1 MQGNHFDLGNPGL
14 NIHSQR
20 SEWNMVTTIKNIV
33 TLITGNGE
41 ARPSESAR
49 RIRTMAMIAA
59 VISIALL
66 ASFIVHNTGANGA
79 LKYPT
84 NLGPEIT
91 GVLDGAFGWI
101 LVNGEWFFDAISDNL
116 KFALG
121 KLRDFLV
128 WIPWPV
134 VVALIFLLGWR
145 VASLPIGVASA
156 LGMVAIGLV
165 NLWEPAMVTIAIMT
179 VSVCIAVAFGIP
191 MGILAAR
198 SDLVERLLRPVLD
211 AMQTMPSFVYLVP
224 GIMLFGLG
232 NVAAIL
238 ATVLY
243 AIPPCIR
250 LTNLGIRQVDP
261 SVVEAG
267 RSFGSSP
274 FQLLYKVQIPLAIP
288 TIMAGVN
295 QTVMMA
301 LAMAT
306 IAAMVGA
313 GGLGIEVLRSMG
325 QLEEGEAFVAG
336 TAIVIMAIIID
347 RISQGYVLSR
357 GDS

>member
-1 MQGNHFDLGNPGL
+1 MGL
-14 NIHSQR
+14 KIRKITN
-20 SEWNMVTTIKNIV
+20 
-33 TLITGNGE
+33 LIIGNG
-41 ARPSESAR
+41 ATSTSENAER
-49 RIRTMAMIAA
+49 MRKMATISA
-59 VISIALL
+59 VIGIALL
-66 ASFIVHNTGANGA
+66 ASFLINNNGVTGA

-84 NLGPEIT
+84 NLGPELT
-91 GVLDGAFGWI
+91 GLLDGAFGWI
-101 LVNGEWFFDAISDNL
+101 LINGEWFFDAISDNL
-116 KFALG
+116 KIALE

-134 VVALIFLLGWR
+134 VVALILLLGWR
-145 VASLPIGVASA
+145 VASFTVGIASA
-156 LGMVAIGLV
+156 VGMVAIGLV
-165 NLWEPAMVTIAIMT
+165 NLWEPAMVTIALMM
-179 VSVCIAVAFGIP
+179 VSVTIAISFGIP
-191 MGILAAR
+191 IGILAA
-198 SDLVERLLRPVLD
+198 SSNSLEKIIRPVLD
-211 AMQTMPSFVYLVP
+211 GMQTMPSFVYLIP

-238 ATVLY
+238 AIVLY
-243 AIPPCIR
+243 ALPPCIR

-274 FQLLYKVQIPLAIP
+274 FQLLYKVQIPMAVP

-295 QTVMMA
+295 QTIMMA

-357 GDS
+357 SDS

>member
-1 MQGNHFDLGNPGL
+1 MDFQKNFSPDITHAIDDGIDWV
-14 NIHSQR
+14 II
-20 SEWNMVTTIKNIV
+20 NM
-33 TLITGNGE
+33 
-41 ARPSESAR
+41 
-49 RIRTMAMIAA
+49 
-59 VISIALL
+59 
-66 ASFIVHNTGANGA
+66 
-79 LKYPT
+79 
-84 NLGPEIT
+84 
-91 GVLDGAFGWI
+91 D
-101 LVNGEWFFDAISDNL
+101 WFFDTISDYL
-116 KFALG
+116 KIALG
-121 KLRDFLV
+121 HLRDFLV

-134 VVALIFLLGWR
+134 VLALVFITGWR
-145 VASLPIGVASA
+145 AAGFRVGVASA
-156 LGMVAIGLV
+156 AGMAAIGLV
-165 NLWEPAMVTIAIMT
+165 NLWEPAMVTVAILM
-179 VSVCIAVAFGIP
+179 VSVTIAVLVGIP
-191 MGILAAR
+191 VGVLSAR
-198 SDLVERLLRPVLD
+198 SNFVDTITRPILD

-274 FQLLYKVQIPLAIP
+274 LQLLVKVQIPMAIP

-325 QLEEGEAFVAG
+325 QLEEGRAFVAG
-336 TAIVIMAIIID
+336 TAIVVMAIIID
-347 RISQGYVLSR
+347 RISQGYILSQ
-357 GDS
+357 DSQR

>member
-1 MQGNHFDLGNPGL
+1 MNAEP
-14 NIHSQR
+14 
-20 SEWNMVTTIKNIV
+20 
-33 TLITGNGE
+33 
-41 ARPSESAR
+41 
-49 RIRTMAMIAA
+49 TMD
-59 VISIALL
+59 
-66 ASFIVHNTGANGA
+66 
-79 LKYPT
+79 YPT
-84 NLGPEIT
+84 NVGPEISNAIDDSIDWT
-91 GVLDGAFGWI
+91 I
-101 LVNGEWFFDAISDNL
+101 VNLNWFFDGISDNL
-116 KFALG
+116 KVALG
-121 KLRDFLV
+121 KLRDFLI

-134 VVALIFLLGWR
+134 FVSLVFLIGWR
-145 VASLPIGVASA
+145 MATFRIGIASA
-156 LGMVAIGLV
+156 LGMMAIGLV
-165 NLWEPAMVTIAIMT
+165 NLWEPAMVTVAIMMVAVSIAI
-179 VSVCIAVAFGIP
+179 VIGVPIGV
-191 MGILAAR
+191 LAAR
-198 SDLVERLLRPVLD
+198 NNLVDTITRPILD

-274 FQLLYKVQIPLAIP
+274 LQLLIKVQIPMAIP
-288 TIMAGVN
+288 TIMAGIN

-325 QLEEGEAFVAG
+325 QLEEGRAFVAG
-336 TAIVIMAIIID
+336 AAIVVMAIIID
-347 RISQGYVLSR
+347 RISQGYVVNRDDYRSN
-357 GDS
+357 G

>member
-1 MQGNHFDLGNPGL
+1 
-14 NIHSQR
+14 
-20 SEWNMVTTIKNIV
+20 MVKTIKNIV
-33 TLITGNGE
+33 NLITGNGE

-49 RIRTMAMIAA
+49 RTRTMATIAA
-59 VISIALL
+59 VIGIALL
-66 ASFIVHNTGANGA
+66 ASFVVHNTGATGA
-79 LKYPT
+79 QKYPT
-84 NLGPEIT
+84 NVGPEIT
-91 GVLDGAFGWI
+91 GVLDGAFEWI
-101 LVNGEWFFDAISDNL
+101 LVNWEWFFDAVSDNL

-165 NLWEPAMVTIAIMT
+165 NLWEPAMVTVAIMI
-179 VSVCIAVAFGIP
+179 VSVSIAVAFGIP

-198 SDLVERLLRPVLD
+198 NDLVERLLRPVLD
-211 AMQTMPSFVYLVP
+211 AMQTMPSFVYLIP

-274 FQLLYKVQIPLAIP
+274 FQLLYKVQIPMAIP

-325 QLEEGEAFVAG
+325 QLEEGEALVAG

-357 GDS
+357 SNN